1 VPYMRSASQED
12 PAVKP
17 QQLRLNIRDQ
27 RQPGWWWAENELID
41 TWASTLGPYGLA
53 VYAVLARHVDNAS
66 QQCRLSY
73 GRIAELLNISRRQV
87 IREIQRLEEYGLIQ
101 IVRRAWRSNTI
112 QLVSLKK
119 LRGDRE
125 SPGGDRESPG
135 GDRESPGG
143 DRESPK
149 QYSIQDSLQNN
160 NNTDDVVVLSQPQKD
175 ALQALLDLGVDSKIA
190 ERLVSD
196 TIAPARILT
205 VVAAAKANAT
215 IRDKAA
221 WVVAALQGDWDVTD
235 RNTDALREEAKRCH
249 RDTVGPDCP
258 YRGVPG
264 WPFAKC
270 QFCPRKEDA

>member
-1 VPYMRSASQED
+1 MPHQDTASQL
-12 PAVKP
+12 A
-17 QQLRLNIRDQ
+17 
-27 RQPGWWWAENELID
+27 LID
-41 TWASTLGPYGLA
+41 HSSDRKYFTIIPNLVLELPELT
-53 VYAVLARHVDNAS
+53 VYDIALYAIIK
-66 QQCRLSY
+66 
-73 GRIAELLNISRRQV
+73 RIAGERGECFMTTRRLATEAKMSVGRVSKSKHALVQA
-87 IREIQRLEEYGLIQ
+87 GLIRIIRKKRSVKGHAVDHII
-101 IVRRAWRSNTI
+101 IVDIWQRNAEYFSKCSSGEQKR
-112 QLVSLKK
+112 
-119 LRGDRE
+119 
-125 SPGGDRESPG
+125 SPGEQKRSPG
-135 GDRESPGG
+135 ET
-143 DRESPK
+143 EEEQMNK
-149 QYSIQDSLQNN
+149 NN
-160 NNTDDVVVLSQPQKD
+160 NNKNSAVVLSQPQKD

-258 YRGVPG
+258 YRNVPG

-270 QFCPRKEDA
+270 QFCPRKEDT

>member
-1 VPYMRSASQED
+1 M
-12 PAVKP
+12 KP

-87 IREIQRLEEYGLIQ
+87 IREVQRLEEYGLIQ

-112 QLVSLKK
+112 QLVSLKE
-119 LRGDRE
+119 LR
-125 SPGGDRESPG
+125 

-175 ALQALLDLGVDSKIA
+175 ALQALLDLGVDSRIA

-196 TIAPARILT
+196 TIAPARILS
-205 VVAAAKANAT
+205 VVVAAKANAT

-249 RDTVGPDCP
+249 WESIGPDCP
-258 YRGVPG
+258 YRDVPG

-270 QFCPRKEDA
+270 QFCPRKEKQ